1 MPVLVVAILIGLAM
15 DYEVFLVS
23 RMREAY
29 SAGEDATQAT
39 VTGFSASARVVT
51 AAALIMVSVFA
62 SFVTD
67 QALVIK
73 SIAFALAFGI
83 LFDAFLVR
91 MTVIPAIHRLLG
103 DRAWW
108 LPRRLDRLLPDPGV
122 EGEQATRQRQR
133 LPVDQD
139 PAAQSA

>member
-139 PAAQSA
+139 PAAKSA

>member
-1 MPVLVVAILIGLAM
+1 MLGVALLFGLAM

-73 SIAFALAFGI
+73 SIAFTLAFGI

>member
-1 MPVLVVAILIGLAM
+1 VPVLVVAILIGLAM

>member
-1 MPVLVVAILIGLAM
+1 MLVVAILIGLAM